1 MTNIIVEYYF
11 LFCLGV
17 LCYKK
22 ILPII
27 NMDYKECSYCSEDK
41 DLKDFR
47 SYTNGKL
54 YPYCLDCEKFVKRKS
69 REGYKKEKE
78 CAKCKCFKTLD
89 SFGHYKSNNKKN
101 TCKECEESSKNKL
114 CNNCGEVKKIDNF
127 RLRKHNNTYYSRCI
141 PCERAQTRAR
151 RARNRK
157 TSEEIY
163 EDKKK
168 QDSKII
174 KTIIKE
180 TGVSKKMAEKAFSR
194 YEKIIVSEF
203 SHIIDVPDH
212 IEKKTLKHVI
222 DLVNK
227 TKNTISKG
235 QRMEVEKKVSEYIK
249 KNEKNG
255 LTLEN
260 IEQFRKKSLQ
270 IIQA

>member
-1 MTNIIVEYYF
+1 
-11 LFCLGV
+11 
-17 LCYKK
+17 
-22 ILPII
+22 
-27 NMDYKECSYCSEDK
+27 MDYKECNYCSEDK
-41 DLKDFR
+41 DLCEFR
-47 SYTNGKL
+47 ERTDGTL
-54 YPYCLDCEKFVKRKS
+54 YAYCLECEKFVKKRDRKDS
-69 REGYKKEKE
+69 EEQK
-78 CAKCKCFKTLD
+78 KCKKCKKFKNLECFGDYKNRAKKTM
-89 SFGHYKSNNKKN
+89 
-101 TCKECEESSKNKL
+101 CKDCEESMNNKR

-141 PCERAQTRAR
+141 PCEREQTRAR

-180 TGVSKKMAEKAFSR
+180 TGVSKKLAEKAFSR

-227 TKNTISKG
+227 TKNTISKE

-255 LTLEN
+255 LTLED

>member
-1 MTNIIVEYYF
+1 MANIIVEYYF
-11 LFCLGV
+11 LFCLCV

-22 ILPII
+22 ILPIN

-41 DLKDFR
+41 DLEDFR
-47 SYTNGKL
+47 SYANGKL
-54 YPYCLDCEKFVKRKS
+54 YPYCLDCEKFVKKKK
-69 REGYKKEKE
+69 RESNKKEKE
-78 CAKCKCFKTLD
+78 CAKCKSYKPLE

-101 TCKECEESSKNKL
+101 TCKECEESSNNKK
-114 CNNCGEVKKIDNF
+114 CNNCGEIKKISNF

-151 RARNRK
+151 RARNKK
-157 TSEEIY
+157 TPEQID

-174 KTIIKE
+174 KTIMKE
-180 TGVSKKMAEKAFSR
+180 TGISKQSAKKAFDR
-194 YEKIIVSEF
+194 YEQIIVSEF

-222 DLVNK
+222 SLV
-227 TKNTISKG
+227 KNTKKSISKEK
-235 QRMEVEKKVSEYIK
+235 RMEVEKKVTDYIK

-255 LTLEN
+255 ITLGD
-260 IEQFRKKSLQ
+260 IQQFRQQCYKITQ
-270 IIQA
+270 V

>member
-1 MTNIIVEYYF
+1 
-11 LFCLGV
+11 
-17 LCYKK
+17 
-22 ILPII
+22 
-27 NMDYKECSYCSEDK
+27 MDYKECNYCSEDK
-41 DLKDFR
+41 DLKNFR
-47 SYTNGKL
+47 SYTNGNL
-54 YPYCLDCEKFVKRKS
+54 YPYCLGCEKFVRRKS

-78 CAKCKCFKTLD
+78 CTKCKSYKSLD
-89 SFGHYKSNNKKN
+89 SFGHYKSNNRKN
-101 TCKECEESSKNKL
+101 TCKECEESSKNKI

-141 PCERAQTRAR
+141 PCEREQTRAR

-174 KTIIKE
+174 KTIMKE
-180 TGVSKKMAEKAFSR
+180 TGVSKILAEKAFSR
-194 YEKIIVSEF
+194 YEQIIVSEF

-235 QRMEVEKKVSEYIK
+235 KRMEVEKKVSEYIK
-249 KNEKNG
+249 QNEKNG
-255 LTLEN
+255 LTLDDIHHYRQKMLNHANLPLE
-260 IEQFRKKSLQ
+260 SL
-270 IIQA
+270 